1 MNLVLDMLQQPLKL
15 KHMANNNN
23 NSSLFTHFIWP
34 PDKNSQLIG
43 KNPNARKD

>member
-23 NSSLFTHFIWP
+23 SLFTHFIWP

-43 KNPNARKD
+43 KNPNAGKD